1 MTAVERRTRYVA
13 LALVV
18 LGIGVSVSCSRDPE
32 VAKRE
37 YLASGDQL
45 MSQQKTREAIVQ
57 YRNAIAQDARFGEA
71 RYKLA
76 EAYVQNGDA
85 RRAAREYVRAADLLP
100 KDIQAQVKAGQF
112 LLYSQQFEDAKTR
125 AHHALAL
132 DRKNIDAQIL
142 LANSLAGLKDLD
154 GAIEEI
160 EEAIRLDPQNTLGYA
175 GLGAMQQAAKRQDE
189 AEAAFKKAV
198 EVNPQSVPA
207 QLGLANFYWSARKK
221 DQTEQA
227 LLAAHKLDPDNSLTN
242 RMLALFQIAIG
253 QPANA
258 EPYLAKLAEDTKNTN
273 AQIAL
278 ADYYITSGRSK
289 DAVPVLERMLSV
301 KETRGAADLRLA
313 RLDFREDRRP
323 QAEKRLEELLKREPN
338 NASAMVLKGEFLA
351 AEGKYDDAITQLQS
365 AIAANADST
374 EAQFALGRAYAA
386 KNDREQ
392 AIKAFNETLR
402 LNPRAV
408 AAQLELSRLELA
420 GGSLDTS
427 VQLAEQAVKN
437 APRNPDARL
446 ALVRS
451 LTARRDVGRA
461 ETELK
466 ALTKQY
472 PDSTAVQ
479 TQAGIVAAMKGDA
492 IGASRHLTRALELD
506 QNNIEALSGLISLDL
521 AAKNNASAVSR
532 AESRL
537 ARMPNDP
544 ATLMLAARTYARA
557 GELAKSEQM
566 LRKTVE
572 VDASNFDAYAMLGR
586 LYLSQKRLDEA
597 LAEYE
602 GLAKRQARP
611 VQAHTVAGVILEA
624 QQRPE
629 EARKHY
635 EQALELDP
643 EMPVAANNLAWMYA
657 ESGENLD
664 RALQLAQAATRRLPK
679 SPAVQDTLGW
689 VYYKKGLAT
698 LAIAPF
704 QRSIELDP
712 KNPVLHFHLGLAH
725 LKNGDA
731 PKARIALN
739 RALALAP
746 DFEGAAEAKQAL
758 ASLKS

>member
-1 MTAVERRTRYVA
+1 M
-13 LALVV
+13 
-18 LGIGVSVSCSRDPE
+18 G
-32 VAKRE
+32 
-37 YLASGDQL
+37 
-45 MSQQKTREAIVQ
+45 SQQ
-57 YRNAIAQDARFGEA
+57 
-71 RYKLA
+71 
-76 EAYVQNGDA
+76 
-85 RRAAREYVRAADLLP
+85 
-100 KDIQAQVKAGQF
+100 
-112 LLYSQQFEDAKTR
+112 
-125 AHHALAL
+125 
-132 DRKNIDAQIL
+132 
-142 LANSLAGLKDLD
+142 
-154 GAIEEI
+154 
-160 EEAIRLDPQNTLGYA
+160 
-175 GLGAMQQAAKRQDE
+175 
-189 AEAAFKKAV
+189 
-198 EVNPQSVPA
+198 
-207 QLGLANFYWSARKK
+207 
-221 DQTEQA
+221 
-227 LLAAHKLDPDNSLTN
+227 
-242 RMLALFQIAIG
+242 
-253 QPANA
+253 NA
-258 EPYLAKLAEDTKNTN
+258 EPYLAKLAEDTRNTN

-301 KETRGAADLRLA
+301 KETRGAANLRLA

-338 NASAMVLKGEFLA
+338 NAPAMVLKGEFLA

-386 KNDREQ
+386 KNNREQ

-408 AAQLELSRLELA
+408 AALELSRLELA

-427 VQLAEQAVKN
+427 VQLAEQAVN

-451 LTARRDVGRA
+451 LTARRDVARA
-461 ETELK
+461 ETELQ
-466 ALTKQY
+466 ALTKQF

-492 IGASRHLTRALELD
+492 IGASKHLTRALKLD
-506 QNNIEALSGLISLDL
+506 QNNIEALSSGLISLDL
-521 AAKNNASAVSR
+521 AAKKNASAVSR

-597 LAEYE
+597 LAESE
-602 GLAKRQARP
+602 GLSKRQARP

-629 EARKHY
+629 EARRH
-635 EQALELDP
+635 
-643 EMPVAANNLAWMYA
+643 
-657 ESGENLD
+657 
-664 RALQLAQAATRRLPK
+664 
-679 SPAVQDTLGW
+679 
-689 VYYKKGLAT
+689 
-698 LAIAPF
+698 
-704 QRSIELDP
+704 
-712 KNPVLHFHLGLAH
+712 
-725 LKNGDA
+725 
-731 PKARIALN
+731 
-739 RALALAP
+739 
-746 DFEGAAEAKQAL
+746 
-758 ASLKS
+758 